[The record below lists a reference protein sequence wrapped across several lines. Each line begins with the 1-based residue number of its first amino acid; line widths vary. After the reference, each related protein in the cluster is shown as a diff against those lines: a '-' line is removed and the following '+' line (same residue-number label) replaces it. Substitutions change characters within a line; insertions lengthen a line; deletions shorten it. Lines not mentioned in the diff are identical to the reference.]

1 MIRFF
6 TPTLMAVLFLLWS
19 GCGES
24 TSGNKKLRIAVIPKG
39 TTHIFWK
46 SVHAGAKKAEH
57 DLGVEI
63 NWQGPLKESDRQI
76 QIQIVQNFISQNM
89 DAIVLAPLDSRSL
102 VPVVKSAG
110 KRNLPVI
117 IFDSDLDS
125 DDYKSF
131 VATDNYKGGQLCAEL
146 LAQKMNNKGKAILM
160 RYVEGSASTTHR
172 EQGFL
177 DRIAE
182 VAPDIELIS
191 TNQYAGVTLERGLQ
205 VAQNLLNRFPEVQ
218 GIYCPNE
225 TSVQSMLRALQT
237 AGKAGEVV
245 LIGFDANE
253 TLIQGIKDG
262 ELHGIALQD
271 PFMMGYLGV
280 ETAVKAA
287 RGEPIEKR
295 IDTGVVIVTKDNMSL
310 PEIQKL
316 LYPEVE
322 KWLGE

>member
-1 MIRFF
+1 MIRLF
-6 TPTLMAVLFLLWS
+6 TTTLLAVTLLLA
-19 GCGES
+19 GCGDNA
-24 TSGNKKLRIAVIPKG
+24 SGDRKLRIAVIPKG

-63 NWQGPLKESDRQI
+63 IWQGPLKESDRQT
-76 QIQIVQNFISQNM
+76 QIQIVQNFISQNV
-89 DAIVLAPLDSRSL
+89 DAMALAPLDSRSL

-110 KRNLPVI
+110 KRNLPVV

-125 DDYKSF
+125 DDYVSF

-146 LAQKMNNKGKAILM
+146 MAQRMNNKGKVILL
-160 RYVEGSASTTHR
+160 RYLEGSASTTNR

-191 TNQYAGVTLERGLQ
+191 TNQYAGATIERSLQ
-205 VAQNLLNRFPEVQ
+205 SSQNILNRFPEVE

-225 TSVQSMLRALQT
+225 TSVQGMLRALQT
-237 AGKAGEVV
+237 AGKAGKVV
-245 LIGFDANE
+245 LVGFDANE
-253 TLIQGIKDG
+253 TLIQGLKDG
-262 ELHGIALQD
+262 EVSGFALQD

-280 ETAVKAA
+280 ETAVKAV

-295 IDTGVVIVTKDNMSL
+295 VDTGVVIVTKENMDL

-316 LYPEVE
+316 LYPDVE

>member
-1 MIRFF
+1 MIRLL
-6 TPTLMAVLFLLWS
+6 TTTLIATLLFLWS

-24 TSGNKKLRIAVIPKG
+24 SSGDKKLRIAVIPKG

-46 SVHAGAKKAEH
+46 SVHAGAKKAEN

-63 NWQGPLKESDRQI
+63 IWQGPLKESDRQT
-76 QIQIVQNFISQNM
+76 QIQIVQNFISQNI

-110 KRNLPVI
+110 KRNLPVV

-146 LAQKMNNKGKAILM
+146 LAQQMGNKGKAILM
-160 RYVEGSASTTHR
+160 RYLEGSASTTNR

-182 VAPDIELIS
+182 IAPDIELIS
-191 TNQYAGVTLERGLQ
+191 TNQYAGATIERGLQ
-205 VAQNLLNRFPEVQ
+205 SSQNLLNRFPEVQ

-225 TSVQSMLRALQT
+225 TSVQAMLRALQT
-237 AGKAGEVV
+237 AGKAGKVV
-245 LIGFDANE
+245 LVGFDANE

-271 PFMMGYLGV
+271 PFMMGYKGV
-280 ETAVKAA
+280 ETAVKVV
-287 RGEPIEKR
+287 RGEPFDKR
-295 IDTGVVIVTKDNMSL
+295 VDTGVVMVTKENMDL
-310 PEIQKL
+310 PEIQIL